1 MIWVEAN
8 RFHFL
13 ARQFWDNTWA
23 VIRSNDTS
31 PLHRP
36 NGHDEIHKKSP
47 NITYVFL
54 VGWNVDSL
62 TCVSSNQGFRKN
74 PPPICQAALHDLREA
89 VATALKAKPLAE
101 NGHFWGVCG
110 SDVGSIG
117 IQSYGHVSKV
127 GPKKLAKCFGEG
139 WTKNMCTKKT
149 SPAKGYWSSPTSRCL
164 PIKNLWPTKSLE
176 HGSSEVINLR
186 TINLWITSGLSWIC
200 MTPTFREAQL
210 QVDR

>member
-36 NGHDEIHKKSP
+36 NGHDAIHKK
-47 NITYVFL
+47 NTKHYICFL

-62 TCVSSNQGFRKN
+62 TWVSSNQGFPK

-89 VATALKAKPLAE
+89 VVTALKEALFGKSVGGKWWSLLR
-101 NGHFWGVCG
+101 GQCG

-127 GPKKLAKCFGEG
+127 GPKKTGKMFWGGLN
-139 WTKNMCTKKT
+139 KNHVHKKDILCKGLLKQPYFEM
-149 SPAKGYWSSPTSRCL
+149 SP
-164 PIKNLWPTKSLE
+164 N
-176 HGSSEVINLR
+176 
-186 TINLWITSGLSWIC
+186 
-200 MTPTFREAQL
+200 
-210 QVDR
+210 

>member
-36 NGHDEIHKKSP
+36 NGHDAIHKK
-47 NITYVFL
+47 NTKHCICFL

-62 TCVSSNQGFRKN
+62 TWVSSNQGFPK

-89 VATALKAKPLAE
+89 VATALKEALFGKSVGGKRWSLLR
-101 NGHFWGVCG
+101 GQCG

-127 GPKKLAKCFGEG
+127 GPKKLARCFGEG
-139 WTKNMCTKKT
+139 WTKIMCTKKT
-149 SPAKGYWSSPTSRCL
+149 SPAKGYWRSPTSRCL
-164 PIKNLWPTKSLE
+164 PIKNLWPMKS
-176 HGSSEVINLR
+176 IN
-186 TINLWITSGLSWIC
+186 
-200 MTPTFREAQL
+200 MD
-210 QVDR
+210 QVKWSIYEQ